1 MQTSS
6 KDRGNRITKREILK
20 RLHGRFNSR
29 QLTELCSEGLLPS
42 WNERRAQPGSKSPE
56 YLWDVSVVEQ
66 AIFLYDLL
74 QWQRSHRWVVLPLW
88 LRGYAVEFAPIR
100 QRWLQSIDA
109 YLQGFAQG
117 EEDDPLDN
125 ISSKIVQLEHKW
137 KYSSHRPEL
146 LEQLG
151 LAAYAQWTELLWDI
165 ALVPEYEPDEMTF
178 AAVLAM
184 LEKTNPGT
192 QAYALRESNTT
203 PAEDLA
209 EGPLSWLQMLQT
221 ILSLPRVREV
231 IEQATPDEW
240 EQARLD
246 YMSLCQS
253 IQRFLTPIA
262 HLLALPEEGGLH
274 FLFAFGGFYLVP
286 VALAV
291 RQRGYGH
298 WIDRAF
304 AWMSE
309 HLTGPEIEAWFADP
323 EHQAQLTQMLSQ
335 QARSSG

>member
-6 KDRGNRITKREILK
+6 KDQGNGITKREILK
-20 RLHGRFNSR
+20 CLHGRFNSR

-56 YLWDVSVVEQ
+56 YLWNESVVEQ

-88 LRGYAVEFAPIR
+88 LRGYAVDFASIR

-109 YLQGFAQG
+109 YLQGFTQG

-137 KYSSHRPEL
+137 KYSPHRPEL
-146 LEQLG
+146 LQQLG

-165 ALVPEYEPDEMTF
+165 LLVPEYEPDETTF

-184 LEKTNPGT
+184 LEKTNTGAQT
-192 QAYALRESNTT
+192 NAQREINTT
-203 PAEDLA
+203 PPEEFT
-209 EGPLSWLQMLQT
+209 EGSSSWLQTLQA
-221 ILSLPRVREV
+221 ILALPRVREV

-240 EQARLD
+240 ERARLD
-246 YMSLCQS
+246 YVSLCQF
-253 IQRFLTPIA
+253 IQTFLAPIA
-262 HLLALPEEGGLH
+262 HLLALPEGGLH
-274 FLFAFGGFYLVP
+274 LLFAFGGFHLVP
-286 VALAV
+286 VALAI
-291 RQRGYGH
+291 RYRGYGH
-298 WIDRAF
+298 WIDRAL

-309 HLTGPEIEAWFADP
+309 HITGPEIQAWFADP
-323 EHQAQLTQMLSQ
+323 EHQAQLAKMFPQPH
-335 QARSSG
+335 AESSG